1 MKTELTE
8 DFTGCLAFLEGV
20 AVLAT
25 PFFYTHAKF
34 LVEISVD
41 SLHTVR
47 GIFN

>member
-25 PFFYTHAKF
+25 PFFTHMQNSWWR
-34 LVEISVD
+34 IQ
-41 SLHTVR
+41 
-47 GIFN
+47 